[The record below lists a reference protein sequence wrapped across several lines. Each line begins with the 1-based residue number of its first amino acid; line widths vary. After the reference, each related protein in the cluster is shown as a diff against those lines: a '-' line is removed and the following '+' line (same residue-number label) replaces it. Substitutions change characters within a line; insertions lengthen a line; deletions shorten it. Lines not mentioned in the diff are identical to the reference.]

1 MLTTLLTL
9 TFDEFVQ
16 YGLSQNS
23 NIVDGVPWSFDF
35 QGLPV
40 SHETNDKYLITT
52 PGGVVPFNRYETI
65 TYSGS
70 PKSITVFSLG
80 GSAMTYM
87 IESAKNI
94 APKTTGMFAQ
104 LKKLGYCHYTAI
116 SVEELDSMDPS
127 SDEWYIETQLAFK
140 WFREKYGAQSWIKSN
155 PNGYATWVI
164 DGLMSGDS
172 PDYLTAVKGCLET
185 LIKVVIP
192 KD

>member
-16 YGLSQNS
+16 YGLDQNS

-52 PGGVVPFNRYETI
+52 PGGVVPLNRYETI

-80 GSAMTYM
+80 GGVGHDLYDRVS
-87 IESAKNI
+87 EKHRSKNHWNVR
-94 APKTTGMFAQ
+94 ATQKTGV
-104 LKKLGYCHYTAI
+104 LPLH
-116 SVEELDSMDPS
+116 S
-127 SDEWYIETQLAFK
+127 
-140 WFREKYGAQSWIKSN
+140 
-155 PNGYATWVI
+155 
-164 DGLMSGDS
+164 
-172 PDYLTAVKGCLET
+172 YLC
-185 LIKVVIP
+185 
-192 KD
+192 